1 MATDAETVAAA
12 VRELRVRAPVTNIG
26 NYVSQDI
33 PFDAMEGLTDQL
45 IAEEGGLEAVVA
57 ALAPHRGDPDVAE
70 ALFFMCWTNHR
81 DLSDVFS
88 DEEIVDAALEFLL
101 AFQGEEVDIRNV
113 PGWGWSALF
122 QHIDYGGNDH
132 LTDEAHFRM
141 LLKLIEKVPLND
153 NILFMIGDGPLSHAA
168 GRRKYRD
175 RIAELQTTNPKVDRA
190 WWLNLVDGVDDEGRP
205 NRPLRD
211 DQ

>member
-12 VRELRVRAPVTNIG
+12 VRELRVRAPVTNLG
-26 NYVSQDI
+26 SYVSQDI
-33 PFDAMEGLTDQL
+33 PFDAMAGLTDRL
-45 IAEEGGLEAVVA
+45 IAEEGLEAIVA
-57 ALAPHRGDPDVAE
+57 ALAPHRDDADVAE
-70 ALFFMCWTNHR
+70 ALFFMCWTNNR
-81 DLSDVFS
+81 DMSDVFS
-88 DEEIVDAALEFLL
+88 DEEVVEAALEFLL
-101 AFQGEEVDIRNV
+101 AFQGEDVDIRNV

-122 QHIDYGGNDH
+122 QHIDYGRNDH

-168 GRRKYRD
+168 GKRKYRD
-175 RIAELQTTNPKVDRA
+175 RIVELQTTNPKVERA

>member
-1 MATDAETVAAA
+1 
-12 VRELRVRAPVTNIG
+12 
-26 NYVSQDI
+26 
-33 PFDAMEGLTDQL
+33 
-45 IAEEGGLEAVVA
+45 
-57 ALAPHRGDPDVAE
+57 
-70 ALFFMCWTNHR
+70 MCWTNDR
-81 DLSDVFS
+81 DISDVFS
-88 DEEIVDAALEFLL
+88 DEEIVDAALGFLL

-122 QHIDYGGNDH
+122 QHIDYGRNDH
-132 LTDEAHFRM
+132 LTDEAHFRL

-168 GRRKYRD
+168 GKRKYRD
-175 RIAELQTTNPKVDRA
+175 RIVELQTTNPKVERA